1 MEIKVSNT
9 ADSFQSSKL
18 TSVQCWWD
26 CGIYHHRL
34 IGIWKIEHIEFW
46 PRVMTHSIA
55 EKFQISDSPRVLPGA
70 PWLKLTRTITA
81 AAIASII
88 LKWNVTSRTKCTY
101 RQVGDN
107 LVFFNLLQNWWEK
120 VLFTLE
126 DFQCPSFWLLHWE
139 VNENPETLFAFI
151 LHKHAALYYT
161 CVAGMF
167 SLKLVSRHGV
177 QFQIHS
183 IVTRT
188 PEAKWVW
195 LMFMQQWGTHCK
207 WSLSVQNNLASQL
220 QPEGEDFPWGHFKC
234 MGKLLHLRR
243 GTQFTLGHS
252 KLLLHQ
258 PMMLQ
263 IKKMVPIEI

>member
-1 MEIKVSNT
+1 MI
-9 ADSFQSSKL
+9 
-18 TSVQCWWD
+18 
-26 CGIYHHRL
+26 
-34 IGIWKIEHIEFW
+34 
-46 PRVMTHSIA
+46 HSIA
-55 EKFQISDSPRVLPGA
+55 EIFQISDSPRVLPGA

-195 LMFMQQWGTHCK
+195 LMFMQQWGTNCK